1 MRSRTWLGLTPMLG
15 LLGVVASLA
24 AGCGLQDMPASSCRD
39 YEGTMAVSP
48 DGRTLAVAAIDSGT
62 LRIFLVDLRSGATHR
77 LTHASCDLYPAFSP
91 DGRSLVLLHQ
101 DYELTRI
108 NRDGN
113 GRRKVH
119 GSDIATDN
127 LQWTKSGI
135 LVYGSESINGFGGDL
150 VNYIATTPATGGH
163 ETHPI
168 HHARYPTASPDGK
181 HLAYVSDSS
190 DHMDIATYPAGT
202 PRRVLNYKSMS
213 NLAWS
218 PDGHWIAFHTPKGIS
233 LVTPSG
239 QHLQLLVDN
248 SAADNP
254 TWLPDSRHLLYSQ
267 HGSHHI
273 YETSATHDDTR
284 PIINLTE
291 LPTRAA

>member
-1 MRSRTWLGLTPMLG
+1 MLG

-77 LTHASCDLYPAFSP
+77 LTHASCDLYPTFSP
-91 DGRSLVLLHQ
+91 DGRSLAFLHQ

-108 NRDGN
+108 DRDGS
-113 GRRKVH
+113 RRGKVH

-127 LQWTKSGI
+127 LQWTKNGI

-150 VNYIATTPATGGH
+150 VNYIATNPAAGGH

-168 HHARYPTASPDGK
+168 HHARYPAVSPDGK
-181 HLAYVSDSS
+181 LLAYVTDSS
-190 DHMDIATYPAGT
+190 DHMDISTYPAGAPGECST
-202 PRRVLNYKSMS
+202 
-213 NLAWS
+213 
-218 PDGHWIAFHTPKGIS
+218 
-233 LVTPSG
+233 
-239 QHLQLLVDN
+239 
-248 SAADNP
+248 
-254 TWLPDSRHLLYSQ
+254 
-267 HGSHHI
+267 
-273 YETSATHDDTR
+273 
-284 PIINLTE
+284 
-291 LPTRAA
+291 TRA